1 MEEKLAKYRLNK
13 NKEKEKAKSLFPIE
27 KVLESLK
34 GYSVS
39 PIYLK
44 NG

>member
-13 NKEKEKAKSLFPIE
+13 NKEKVNAKSLSPIE

-39 PIYLK
+39 PILSEE
-44 NG
+44 